1 MSLAHSRA
9 LLVWPEATRSTTAA
23 EWRQTSR
30 NTKENGNEICV
41 SFSFMFSLQ
50 MCPRDS
56 HTSLAASPPTWK
68 RSTADGMWAL
78 SRTSPNPEICGCI
91 SSTKSERRKK
101 KEHVWFLCFPRNSRV
116 HRVYQKD
123 VQKKWKKYTFLNIK
137 FSMFVSILPVKI
149 YRNLNR
155 TLYSRLTFFKV
166 YLTNLKLITA
176 TIEQQLYVNTWGTR
190 SVIST
195 GGWSLWWFITG
206 RGCTEPAVQQVCK
219 ATEPLGFI
227 LFINPNNAATLS
239 LIPMPRFWLD
249 LVYTVFFFFFFHRS
263 PLASP
268 LDWSECPHYTTD
280 RPNECFF
287 NETYTSVWTYYSVQL
302 RSRDGYVLYDEDFFN
317 VQDIGKFNPGSKNL
331 YLSINIKT
339 Y

>member
-78 SRTSPNPEICGCI
+78 SKTSPNPEICGCI

-176 TIEQQLYVNTWGTR
+176 TIEQQLYVNTWGTG

-206 RGCTEPAVQQVCK
+206 RGRT
-219 ATEPLGFI
+219 G
-227 LFINPNNAATLS
+227 
-239 LIPMPRFWLD
+239 
-249 LVYTVFFFFFFHRS
+249 RS
-263 PLASP
+263 
-268 LDWSECPHYTTD
+268 
-280 RPNECFF
+280 
-287 NETYTSVWTYYSVQL
+287 TSV
-302 RSRDGYVLYDEDFFN
+302 
-317 VQDIGKFNPGSKNL
+317 
-331 YLSINIKT
+331 
-339 Y
+339 